1 MIEKT
6 GLSWRGSS
14 MNLVIIT
21 ITIIF
26 DFVFSFQNILKS
38 IFFGYYFNQL
48 IDLIFSK
55 NFRSIKILWLY
66 TYILYNWST
75 YNRIVECKICK
86 CHQVKLC
93 IFMSHLIAK
102 IMVSVSYFQRFDF
115 LFQLKKVLIFEPVML
130 FVSRTLLYFTTV
142 NVKPSE
148 NTDNCRTYK
157 VFRRF

>member
-1 MIEKT
+1 
-6 GLSWRGSS
+6 

-26 DFVFSFQNILKS
+26 DYLFSFHNILQS
-38 IFFGYYFNQL
+38 LFFGYYFNQL

-55 NFRSIKILWLY
+55 NFRSIKKLC
-66 TYILYNWST
+66 TYILYNSLT

-102 IMVSVSYFQRFDF
+102 IMASVSYFQRFDF
-115 LFQLKKVLIFEPVML
+115 SLFQLKKVLIFEPVML

>member
-1 MIEKT
+1 
-6 GLSWRGSS
+6 
-14 MNLVIIT
+14 
-21 ITIIF
+21 
-26 DFVFSFQNILKS
+26 
-38 IFFGYYFNQL
+38 
-48 IDLIFSK
+48 
-55 NFRSIKILWLY
+55 
-66 TYILYNWST
+66 
-75 YNRIVECKICK
+75 
-86 CHQVKLC
+86 
-93 IFMSHLIAK
+93 MSHLIAK